1 MEKLDDLK
9 TAWQTHSGIT
19 QERFEQIGTKARCSA
34 DLFRRKIFQRDMA
47 ETAGAALGVC
57 FFLPGI
63 FLSENVME
71 RTGFVIVI
79 VGACIIPLVLWWG
92 RKRPVLAA
100 STANFREFVDAEI
113 HFMRRQVWLIR
124 NVVWWYILPCYI
136 GMVVFFLSMR
146 SPYRDTVDDLAI
158 IKYVAVAIATI
169 VMVFIWRVNQS
180 ARKKYLE
187 PLLQYYI
194 DMRAGFERDDDALI
208 QLSDAP
214 AEFLYSI
221 QRTPISKRRRRIGIA
236 LALACTIAVVGVG
249 YYTMTNFD
257 ARTGKF
263 VIGCAPVVGIL
274 VIVVTGVWRRNPKA
288 PSNPD
293 L

>member
-9 TAWQTHSGIT
+9 TAWQSQSGIT
-19 QERFEQIGTKARCSA
+19 QERFEKLGIKARRNS
-34 DLFRRKIFQRDMA
+34 DLFRKKIFHRDMA
-47 ETAGAALGVC
+47 ETAAAALGLC
-57 FFLPGI
+57 FFSPGI
-63 FLSENVME
+63 LLSTNAME

-100 STANFREFVDAEI
+100 STANFREIVDAEI
-113 HFMRRQVWLIR
+113 QFMRRQVWLIR
-124 NVVWWYILPCYI
+124 NVAWWYILPCYI
-136 GMVVFFLSMR
+136 GMVLFFLSMR
-146 SPYRDTVDDLAI
+146 SPYRDTSEELAI
-158 IKYVAVAIATI
+158 IKYVAVVIVSI
-169 VMVFIWRVNQS
+169 VMVFLWRVNQS

-194 DMRAGFERDDDALI
+194 DMRNGFERDDDAVM

-214 AEFLYSI
+214 TEFLHSTP
-221 QRTPISKRRRRIGIA
+221 RTPISKLRRRIGIA
-236 LALACTIAVVGVG
+236 LVLVCTTTVVGLG
-249 YYTMTNFD
+249 SYTMTNFD

-263 VIGCAPVVGIL
+263 VISCAPVVGIL
-274 VIVVTGVWRRNPKA
+274 VIVVTGVWRRNPKP
-288 PSNPD
+288 PSIPE